1 MSQAL
6 VTAWYRGHPLLW
18 LLWPLSMLY
27 ALITG
32 LRRFLY
38 RQGWLASQRFSVP
51 VIVVGNIT
59 VGGTGKTP
67 LTLALIDFLREQGY
81 RPAVVSR
88 GYGGHSDYPYRLTD
102 CSSAAES
109 GDEPLAI
116 FRRTGVPVVVDPVRT
131 RAVSWLQQH
140 TDCNVVLCD
149 DGLQHYALARDI
161 EIVVIDGARGLGNR
175 LLLPAGPLR
184 EPASR
189 LQSVDF
195 VVVNGDG
202 AAWSDAQAQASAM
215 QLQPQAWLP
224 VRHAAAA
231 IPPVPGA
238 RLHAVAGIG
247 NPQRF
252 FAQLQAQGFEIVP
265 HAFADHHAYSVDDLV
280 FAEALP
286 VVMTEKDAV
295 KCADFAA
302 ENWWYVPVQAELSP
316 KFLEGL
322 LQRLRQVEKD
332 CA

>member
-1 MSQAL
+1 MSQTL
-6 VTAWYRGHPLLW
+6 VSAWYRGHPLLW
-18 LLWPLSMLY
+18 LLSPLSLLY
-27 ALITG
+27 ALITW

-38 RQGWLASQRFSVP
+38 RHGWLSSQRFSMP

-81 RPAVVSR
+81 RPGVVSR
-88 GYGGHSDYPYRLTD
+88 GYGGHAEYPYCLGDQST
-102 CSSAAES
+102 AAES

-116 FRRTGVPVVVDPVRT
+116 FRRTGIPVVVDPLRS
-131 RAVSWLQQH
+131 RAVSWLHQH

-161 EIVVIDGARGLGNR
+161 EIVVIDGVRGLGNR

-184 EPASR
+184 EPLSR

-195 VVVNGDG
+195 IVVNGKG
-202 AAWSDAQAQASAM
+202 MAWPDASVM
-215 QLQPQAWLP
+215 LLQPQAWLP
-224 VRHAAAA
+224 VRHDGNAPLPASGTR
-231 IPPVPGA
+231 V
-238 RLHAVAGIG
+238 HAVAGIG

-252 FAQLQAQGFEIVP
+252 FSQLQAQGFDVVP
-265 HAFADHHAYSVDDLV
+265 HAFADHHAYDAGDFV
-280 FAEALP
+280 FPEALP

-302 ENWWYVPVQAELSP
+302 ENWWYVPVQAVLP
-316 KFLEGL
+316 PAFLERL
-322 LQRLRQVEKD
+322 LQRLRIVEKD
-332 CA
+332 HA